1 MAGAMTDV
9 FDELL
14 IEDNKIL
21 QDLDIGEQDHKAI
34 LDIFARRITMYKEFA
49 NKQDDPII
57 KAIIEGKKSVLM
69 SDMVM
74 LTSQYNVQTEIAEIT
89 SRLDALEK
97 KLLKQL
103 KILESVRQS

>member
-1 MAGAMTDV
+1 MTDA

-21 QDLDIGEQDHKAI
+21 QDLDIGEPDHKAI
-34 LDIFARRITMYKEFA
+34 LDIFARRITMYKQFA
-49 NKQDDPII
+49 DRQHDPII
-57 KAIIEGKKSVLM
+57 KAIIEGKKSALM

-74 LTSQYNVQTEIAEIT
+74 LSSQYNIQTEIAGIT

-97 KLLKQL
+97 KIHKQL
-103 KILESVRQS
+103 EILESVRQS

>member
-1 MAGAMTDV
+1 MTDV

-21 QDLDIGEQDHKAI
+21 QDLDFAGQDHKAI
-34 LDIFARRITMYKEFA
+34 LDVFARRITMYKEFA
-49 NKQDDPII
+49 DKQDDPII
-57 KAIIEGKKSVLM
+57 KAIIEGKKSVIM

-74 LTSQYNVQTEIAEIT
+74 LSSQYNIQTEIAGIT

-97 KLLKQL
+97 KIHKQL
-103 KILESVRQS
+103 EILESVRQS